1 MLKEHPADLLHE
13 NAALRRRRRRIREL
27 VAEAQVAHARGAHH
41 VVADRLESI
50 MEQAR

>member
-1 MLKEHPADLLHE
+1 MLPNIADLLHE

-27 VAEAQVAHARGAHH
+27 VAEAQIAHTRGADH

-50 MEQAR
+50 MEQTR